1 MSTVNILVTSD
12 GTTPSPIAGAVVSIV
27 DPATNLALVARATT
41 NSSGIAGFDIPDGVY
56 ELRLYK
62 RNVVFGGPV
71 AITVLGNG
79 AYTVTGTLM
88 LLPVATDPLLCR
100 CTGRFVGFSGQP
112 LANVTLVF
120 TQRGDTENIVPRVF
134 DSQLVG
140 QSDLI
145 AHTNTEG
152 FITLDLIRT
161 GEFKLSI
168 SGEELVWDFRVPDRS
183 SANLIDLLHPQP
195 VSLTWDPTLAPANAI
210 TVQVGQTIT
219 VPVSLVLSN
228 YEVLNNGATELWL
241 AYLNSDSIIAPAAIG
256 DAGMEV
262 TGGAVGTAQISAS
275 ARQGFYPR
283 RVPDPPVLVTTPLT
297 INVTP

>member
-12 GTTPSPIAGAVVSIV
+12 GTSPTPIAGAVVSIV
-27 DPATNLALVARATT
+27 DPATGLALVARATT
-41 NSSGIAGFDIPDGVY
+41 NSAGIAGFDIPDGVY

-62 RNVVFGGPV
+62 REVIFGGPV

-79 AYTVTGTLM
+79 AYTVTGTL
-88 LLPVATDPLLCR
+88 LTLPVATDPLLCR
-100 CTGRFVGFSGQP
+100 CTGRLVGFSGQP
-112 LANVTLVF
+112 LSGVTLVF
-120 TQRGDTENIVPRVF
+120 TQRGDTENALPRVF
-134 DSQLVG
+134 ASQLVA

-145 AHTNTEG
+145 AHSNDEG
-152 FITLDLIRT
+152 FVTLDLIRG
-161 GEFKLSI
+161 GEFKVSF
-168 SGEELVWDFRVPDRS
+168 SGEELIWNFTVPTRS

-195 VSLTWDPTLAPANAI
+195 ASLTWDPTLAPANAI

-228 YEVLNNGATELWL
+228 YEVLTNGATELWL
-241 AYLNSDSIIAPAAIG
+241 AYLNSDSTIAPAVIG
-256 DAGMEV
+256 SAGVEV

-283 RVPDPPVLVTTPLT
+283 RVPDPPALITTPLT
-297 INVTP
+297 ITVTP